1 MRSLLGLIPR
11 VLAYVRP
18 YSRLAVGSA
27 ITTALLGFTA
37 LLAPW
42 PLQILVDHVLEN
54 KPMSPALA
62 AALGWMAE
70 DRLYLLGAAVAA
82 GLAIALLDNG
92 VSVLA
97 KYFNTRLEQGIT
109 LDFRSDLFQHAQR
122 LSQSYHD
129 QRRAGQTIFAVNFQA
144 KAAANL
150 VMTLPPLAKSLITLV
165 GMVWIVFSIDPKLAF
180 LSLSVVPF
188 LYYSIG
194 YYTKHIESRLRKVRN
209 MEGETL
215 SIIHEALS
223 MLRVIVA
230 FGREPYE
237 FQRFRAQGERAMGA
251 RVNLTLRQTL
261 FSLAVNMTTALGTA
275 LVLGYGAYR
284 VLEGQLTVGKLLV
297 VMAYLA
303 SVYQPL
309 QMISTTIGSI
319 QEVLIR
325 LQLSMTLLDT
335 EPAIQDSPG
344 AVPIAKARGE
354 IAFERVHFHYKGRM
368 DTLADITFR
377 AVEGQVTAL
386 VGPTGAG
393 KSTLVSLISRI
404 HDPSKGTILLD
415 GVDIRKFT
423 LQSLRRQISVVHQ
436 EPMLFSGTIEDNI
449 RYGRLDAESAKIVE
463 AAKAAGAHEFIMRM
477 PKNYDAR
484 VGEKGVQLSVGERQ
498 RICIARAFLKDS
510 PILILDEPTS
520 AVDSRTE
527 ALILQSLEWLMKGRS
542 TIVIAHRL
550 STIRSADLILVLQQG
565 RIVDR
570 GTHAELFAGGGLYRQ
585 LYEAQAGTA
594 KGRVTMLTPRRA
606 AGANS
611 P

>member
-11 VLAYVRP
+11 VLAYIRP

-27 ITTALLGFTA
+27 ITTVLLGFTA

-92 VSVLA
+92 ISVLA
-97 KYFNTRLEQGIT
+97 KYFNTRLEQGII

-144 KAAANL
+144 NAAANL

-165 GMVWIVFSIDPKLAF
+165 GMVWIVFSIDPKLAL

-237 FQRFRAQGERAMGA
+237 FQRFRSQGERAMGA

-261 FSLAVNMTTALGTA
+261 FSLAVNMTTAFGTA

-284 VLEGQLTVGKLLV
+284 VLEGQLTIGKLLV

-319 QEVLIR
+319 QDVLIR

-354 IAFERVHFHYKGRM
+354 IAFEKVHFHYEGRM

-393 KSTLVSLISRI
+393 KTTLVSLISRI

-449 RYGRLDAESAKIVE
+449 RYGRLDAESAEIVE

-477 PKNYDAR
+477 PRKYDAR

-527 ALILQSLEWLMKGRS
+527 AQILQSLERLMKGRS

-570 GTHAELFAGGGLYRQ
+570 GTHDQLFAGGGLYRQ
-585 LYEAQAGTA
+585 LYEAQAGSA